1 MAEVEVPRWSPEQ
14 VLALAPDATAGRAAR
29 LLSGDSR
36 WSDEGWDEADAIW
49 GRCRGSGTYQIV
61 VDLSGPAY
69 SCTCPSRKVPCKH
82 ALGLLMRWSDVK
94 VRAGLPPVW
103 ADAWMSAR
111 AARAARQGSG
121 TPRTANPK
129 TAARRAEQ
137 VEAGLSELDRWLTD
151 QVSAGVAGLAS
162 AGYEPFDLQAARLV
176 DAKAPGAASMVRRLA
191 AAAVS
196 GSPERLV
203 TELGLLRL
211 LVRGYARRAEL
222 PAELAATVAARV
234 GIPVGTE
241 DVLATPA
248 VGDTW
253 AVLGVRDEIDEQ
265 LSSRRAWLRGASSG
279 RPALVLSFA
288 GPGQPLGGDFV
299 PGTAFEGEL
308 CFYPGVA
315 PLRALVKGRGGRVP
329 AHAVGTGVAGA
340 LDSWAA
346 ALAADPWVDRWPVL
360 LEDVVPTRTHLV
372 DTAGA
377 ALPLLGEPW
386 DLVAAAGGR
395 PCRVFGEYG
404 LSGVRALTA
413 WVEGRTVLL

>member
-1 MAEVEVPRWSPEQ
+1 MPRWSPEQ

-29 LLSGDSR
+29 SLAGDSR
-36 WSDEGWDEADAIW
+36 WSDEGWDEGDTVW
-49 GRCRGSGTYQIV
+49 GQCRGSATYRIAV
-61 VDLSGPAY
+61 ELSGPAY

-82 ALGLLMRWSDVK
+82 VLGLLLRWSEARVEP
-94 VRAGLPPVW
+94 GLPPEWV
-103 ADAWMSAR
+103 DAWTSAR
-111 AARAARQGSG
+111 AVRAARRAAG
-121 TPRTANPK
+121 TPRVANPK
-129 TAARRAEQ
+129 TAVRRAEQ
-137 VEAGLSELDRWLTD
+137 VEAGLAELDRWLTD
-151 QVSAGVAGLAS
+151 QVSVGVAGLAS

-211 LVRGYARRAEL
+211 LVRGFARRAEL
-222 PAELAATVAARV
+222 PAEMAATVAARV

-241 DVLATPA
+241 DVLAQPPVA
-248 VGDTW
+248 DTW
-253 AVLGVRDEIDEQ
+253 TVLGVRDEIDEQ
-265 LSSRRAWLRGASSG
+265 LSSRRAWLRGEATG
-279 RPALVLSFA
+279 RPALVLTFA

-308 CFYPGVA
+308 CFYPGAA

-329 AHAVGTGVAGA
+329 ARAVGTDVAGA
-340 LDSWAA
+340 LDAWAA
-346 ALAADPWVDRWPVL
+346 ALAGDPWTDRWPVL
-360 LEDVVPTRTHLV
+360 LEEVVPTRTHLV
-372 DTAGA
+372 DPAGE

-395 PCRVFGEYG
+395 ACRVFGEYG
-404 LSGVRALTA
+404 LSGVRVLTA
-413 WVEGRTVLL
+413 WVEDRVVVL